1 MYEFFTTFATFDYG
15 MMMNM
20 FCVHNKLL
28 ITLKF
33 FVVIFA
39 HVLVAVKYVHIRTV
53 IVFDLFLLFMS

>member
-1 MYEFFTTFATFDYG
+1 

-20 FCVHNKLL
+20 FCVCNKLL
-28 ITLKF
+28 IILKF

-39 HVLVAVKYVHIRTV
+39 YILVAVRYVHMRTV